1 MIEINVPESGFL
13 TDSDREFNITTD
25 IRDVEILRV
34 SNINVIARGCRFG
47 RIWLLKGLRPEMRD
61 SSACRRQLQKEFEIH
76 SRLHNP
82 AVAQAVGFEEIPEL
96 GLCIIEEWIEGK
108 TLAELLREGKLTGKE
123 RKKILREIIAA
134 AGYLHSMGVIHR
146 DLKPSNIMVR
156 NAGKS
161 VVLIDFGLADTDDYI
176 ELKQPAGT
184 PGYISP
190 EQMNDNSA
198 AISDDIYSIGAIM
211 RDLTPEYGAIIRRCT
226 GALRKRPK
234 DTAELQKMIARRERM
249 PKYLLTSA
257 VAACAIFIATL
268 ATLHILS
275 LSDSANEAKRAISQA
290 RAATED
296 ARSRIERL
304 HKTNLK
310 QQDELAVLTDS
321 LSSVTNKMIDARN
334 RLSLSAAY
342 EEEKERAF
350 NAGARAIDNLLAYY
364 DRDVFG
370 SSHFTS
376 MTTAFTDSLNNL
388 HKREQMIVDNSC
400 DPTKY
405 PSLTRDDRER
415 IRAEMNS
422 YYQIKLNAYH
432 EGWLKR
438 IYPDFENSN
447 L

>member
-1 MIEINVPESGFL
+1 MIEINEPESGFL

-190 EQMNDNSA
+190 EQMDDKSA

-290 RAATED
+290 KAATED
-296 ARSRIERL
+296 ARSR
-304 HKTNLK
+304 
-310 QQDELAVLTDS
+310 
-321 LSSVTNKMIDARN
+321 
-334 RLSLSAAY
+334 
-342 EEEKERAF
+342 
-350 NAGARAIDNLLAYY
+350 
-364 DRDVFG
+364 
-370 SSHFTS
+370 
-376 MTTAFTDSLNNL
+376 
-388 HKREQMIVDNSC
+388 
-400 DPTKY
+400 
-405 PSLTRDDRER
+405 
-415 IRAEMNS
+415 
-422 YYQIKLNAYH
+422 
-432 EGWLKR
+432 
-438 IYPDFENSN
+438 
-447 L
+447 